1 MLSENRTQKRW
12 TITSAVFNSIGR
24 HRCVEWARSRHL
36 GTRLEGSSGAA
47 WTHELSLSIGHGR
60 GVAQPWRSIWRIV
73 VDARGRLILS
83 WSLVGDEGIHRSICS
98 RQHHSSESRTRLP
111 TVVVVVIVAELSQL
125 LKVDLVAKDTANT
138 AEALDEL
145 VALSGA
151 VRDEFQRSTELAI
164 VLGNPL

>member
-1 MLSENRTQKRW
+1 MLLEDQVQKRC
-12 TITSAVFNSIGR
+12 TFTSAVINSIGR

-83 WSLVGDEGIHRSICS
+83 WSLVGDEGIHRSI
-98 RQHHSSESRTRLP
+98 
-111 TVVVVVIVAELSQL
+111 VVVVVIVAELSQL

-145 VALSGA
+145 VALSGT
-151 VRDEFQRSTELAI
+151 VRDEF
-164 VLGNPL
+164 